1 MEKARY
7 GSING
12 ALVNPT
18 EFHIKATSKHKEL
31 GIFPYCDS
39 CHEMVHLYGV
49 HTPNPATI
57 PRFDHANL
65 TLGSNPLDECVLAN
79 RNQRY
84 RGLEP
89 DGWDDSRGVTMRKRF
104 FEDDNLA
111 IAYSLCLGLCRKG
124 NLPVTKFKSM
134 LNRADRK
141 RVWAYVDIP
150 LWSIPYILLT
160 LENFTATTKDGD
172 LYEFHF
178 SFNKPA
184 GSNISALWQQPN
196 ACNIVK
202 LFSNTGEPVNVGDNP
217 YPVSEA
223 AIISKAGDTS
233 WITAGFLQM
242 IRA

>member
-1 MEKARY
+1 MKEAHY
-7 GSING
+7 ASING
-12 ALVNPT
+12 PMVGPK
-18 EFHIKATSKHKEL
+18 EFFDKASPEYRQR
-31 GIFPYCDS
+31 GIYPYCDS
-39 CHEMVHLYGV
+39 CHEVVHLYGV
-49 HTPNPATI
+49 NTPNPHTI
-57 PRFDHANL
+57 PRFDHADL
-65 TLGSNPLDECVLAN
+65 APDADPLDDCILAN
-79 RNQRY
+79 RNKRY
-84 RGLEP
+84 HGLEP

-111 IAYSLCLGLCRKG
+111 VAYALCLGLCRKG

-134 LNRADRK
+134 LSRADRK

-160 LENFTATTKDGD
+160 LENFTATAKDGS

-202 LFSNTGEPVNVGDNP
+202 LFSNTGEPVNAGDNP

-233 WITAGFLQM
+233 WITAGFLQK
-242 IRA
+242 ISA